1 MQDFPAFQPDALQT
15 IIIALATLAGLSA
28 SLPAQAAT
36 RSVGITIDRFADRC
50 IAQGGTLSDAN
61 PSFSCETP
69 NTVIE
74 CSFLDLN
81 NAECQ
86 WPGIENQIAVNR
98 VIGMP
103 DAQSLNEGTGGVAPG
118 QGGGGKGGGFKN
130 DLPIKWK

>member
-1 MQDFPAFQPDALQT
+1 MTKT
-15 IIIALATLAGLSA
+15 IIIAAALATLAGLSA

-36 RSVGITIDRFADRC
+36 RSVGITIDHFADRC
-50 IAQGGTLSDAN
+50 VAQGGTLFDAN

-81 NAECQ
+81 NAKCQ
-86 WPGIENQIAVNR
+86 WPGIDNQIAVNR
-98 VIGMP
+98 VIGMS
-103 DAQSLNEGTGGVAPG
+103 DAQTLNEGSTGAAPG
-118 QGGGGKGGGFKN
+118 KGGGKGGFKN